1 MFDFEKL
8 LLRLK
13 DEWNMIKQFP
23 IHFISVCF
31 LFATIIVIVLY
42 SSFELALHSQRNTIE
57 GLKGINEVYKDRY
70 GDLSEKDSHPT
81 FDGVFEIPAG
91 QNYVDVVVSLDF
103 KPMGAIGTVMDSA
116 YVIMATV
123 DGTTLTNAATSG
135 IRFNFSGEP
144 SKGSHLAIHIF

>member
-1 MFDFEKL
+1 
-8 LLRLK
+8 
-13 DEWNMIKQFP
+13 MIKQFP

-70 GDLSEKDSHPT
+70 GDLSEKDSHDNKINQTPRHPT

-135 IRFNFSGEP
+135 IRFNFSGAP